1 MSKGALSTIAAILG
15 VCFSLSAQEK
25 RISSSIQPANFALSQ
40 ASPREMVEGRV
51 ALKGMGNFRTLN
63 NTWYGSGP
71 LTLADGRLFSFPR
84 AFGWVEAMPSDFLPA
99 FMTQALPRVTPVTI
113 LPGDT
118 DSKALDLPHEFDYV
132 GGEVSV
138 FYGRSIGGKSKRE
151 VVQGSFLSEVVDG
164 NTHIIMGG
172 SYGHSS
178 GHVPR
183 PTGW

>member
-1 MSKGALSTIAAILG
+1 MGKGALSTIAAILG
-15 VCFSLSAQEK
+15 VCFSLSAQEI
-25 RISSSIQPANFALSQ
+25 RIPSSIQPASLALSQ

-51 ALKGMGNFRTLN
+51 ALRGINNFRTLN
-63 NTWYGSGP
+63 NAWYGSGP
-71 LTLADGRLFSFPR
+71 LTLVDGRLFSFPR
-84 AFGWVEAMPSDFLPA
+84 AFGWVEATPSDFLPA
-99 FMTQALPRVTPVTI
+99 FTTQALPRATPVTI

-118 DSKALDLPHEFDYV
+118 DSEAVDLPHQFDYV

-138 FYGRSIGGKSKRE
+138 FYGRSLGKSKRE

-164 NTHIIMGG
+164 NTHIIVGG

-183 PTGW
+183 PIGW